1 MAAKEP
7 KYEDGMKALEE
18 LVQKLEQ
25 GQLSLDESLAA
36 FQEGM
41 RLSRL
46 LGKKLDETEKK
57 VEILLEEK
65 DASGRRCRKK
75 FKEKEGEEDS

>member
-7 KYEDGMKALEE
+7 KYEEGMKALEE
-18 LVQKLEQ
+18 IVQKLEQ
-25 GQLSLDESLAA
+25 GQLSLDDSLAA
-36 FQEGM
+36 FEEGM

-65 DASGRRCRKK
+65 DASGRKRRKK
-75 FKEKEGEEDS
+75 FKEKEGEGE